1 MRISD
6 WSSDVCSSDLIGLL
20 RPGVVDEH
28 DDIAA
33 LREQLNR
40 IIPLVSLVEEA
51 VIGVAAMRHDD
62 RGVALSLTIGARK
75 NDIACRLVTMPVDP
89 SARMPG
95 YRSDIRVPRR
105 NPCAG
110 CVHSIVEMDPH
121 EHWLQRPDSL
131 DGKIYSGT
139 DWTRGCKTEV
149 EQWYLRYI

>member
-89 SARMPG
+89 GARLHG
-95 YRSDIRVPRR
+95 KRSDLLVPRR
-105 NPCAG
+105 YRCDGCDLSIGEMNPN
-110 CVHSIVEMDPH
+110 ERR
-121 EHWLQRPDSL
+121 RPRHAFL
-131 DGKIYSGT
+131 DAK
-139 DWTRGCKTEV
+139 RP
-149 EQWYLRYI
+149 RR